1 MSNVLP
7 AIYHLYGIIC
17 IEFAKW
23 MLVIPMSA
31 VFSLEM
37 LVTVTFE
44 EYEGKTKL
52 ILRHVG
58 IPAGAERDVANVGWN
73 QSLDKVADEYVS

>member
-1 MSNVLP
+1 
-7 AIYHLYGIIC
+7 
-17 IEFAKW
+17 

-31 VFSLEM
+31 AFSLEM

-44 EYEGKTKL
+44 EHEGKTKL

-58 IPAGAERDVANVGWN
+58 IPAGAELYGANVGRS

>member
-1 MSNVLP
+1 
-7 AIYHLYGIIC
+7 
-17 IEFAKW
+17 
-23 MLVIPMSA
+23 MSA

-73 QSLDKVADEYVS
+73 QSSDKVADEYVS